1 MNTLEGKTAIVTG
14 AGRGIGQAVSVA
26 LGKAG
31 CRVVLAARTRE
42 QIEGVQKEIISQG
55 GDALAIPGDLT
66 TDEDIR
72 RLVEETQTEWGAVD
86 ILINN
91 AGWGK
96 RAAVVGASLTDWDR
110 TFRLNLRAPMVLAK
124 ALLPNMI
131 AKREGA
137 IINIGSVSGKT
148 GEANGAAYS
157 ASKFG
162 LIGFTQSL
170 YEEVREHGIKVAVIL
185 PGFVDTPLIPP
196 NRQLDRSKMIQ
207 AGGYCSNCA
216 FYSDLSGNLLPG
228 GDYRAPAKDS
238 LSITVINGNQTKICS
253 RKGKSTSSRLF
264 TTALASSNSSAGWE
278 LVTARHF
285 IPARR
290 APRIPS
296 LESSITR
303 HSVAPIGWPFS
314 A

>member
-1 MNTLEGKTAIVTG
+1 VIRVNNLHRRIALVTG
-14 AGRGIGQAVSVA
+14 AGRGVGKAISVSLA
-26 LGKAG
+26 KAG
-31 CRVVLAARTRE
+31 CRVVLAARTRDQVE
-42 QIEGVQKEIISQG
+42 AVQKEILSQG
-55 GDALAIPGDLT
+55 GDALAIPTDLT
-66 TDEDIR
+66 MDEDIQ
-72 RLVEETQTEWGAVD
+72 RLVEESQAKWGAVD

-96 RAAVVGASLTDWDR
+96 RAPVVGALLSDWDQ

-137 IINIGSVSGKT
+137 VINIGSVSGKT

-170 YEEVREHGIKVAVIL
+170 YEEVREHSIKVAVIL

-207 AGGYCSNCA
+207 ADDIAQTVLFVLTS
-216 FYSDLSGNLLPG
+216 
-228 GDYRAPAKDS
+228 PATCCPVE
-238 LSITVINGNQTKICS
+238 ITVRPQRTPY
-253 RKGKSTSSRLF
+253 R
-264 TTALASSNSSAGWE
+264 
-278 LVTARHF
+278 
-285 IPARR
+285 
-290 APRIPS
+290 
-296 LESSITR
+296 
-303 HSVAPIGWPFS
+303 
-314 A
+314 

>member
-1 MNTLEGKTAIVTG
+1 MTG
-14 AGRGIGQAVSVA
+14 AGRGVGKAISVSLA
-26 LGKAG
+26 KAG
-31 CRVVLAARTRE
+31 CRVALAARTRD
-42 QIEGVQKEIISQG
+42 QIEAVQNEILSQG
-55 GDALAIPGDLT
+55 GDALAIPTDLT
-66 TDEDIR
+66 MDEDIQ
-72 RLVEETQTEWGAVD
+72 RLVEESQAKWGAVD

-96 RAAVVGASLTDWDR
+96 RAPVVGALLSDWDQ

-137 IINIGSVSGKT
+137 VINIGSVSGKT

-170 YEEVREHGIKVAVIL
+170 YEEVREHSIKVAVIL

-207 AGGYCSNCA
+207 ADDIAQTVLFVLTS
-216 FYSDLSGNLLPG
+216 
-228 GDYRAPAKDS
+228 PATCCPVE
-238 LSITVINGNQTKICS
+238 ITVRPQRTPY
-253 RKGKSTSSRLF
+253 R
-264 TTALASSNSSAGWE
+264 
-278 LVTARHF
+278 
-285 IPARR
+285 
-290 APRIPS
+290 
-296 LESSITR
+296 
-303 HSVAPIGWPFS
+303 
-314 A
+314 

>member
-1 MNTLEGKTAIVTG
+1 MTG
-14 AGRGIGQAVSVA
+14 AGRGVGKAISVSLA
-26 LGKAG
+26 KAG

-42 QIEGVQKEIISQG
+42 QVEAVQREILSQG
-55 GDALAIPGDLT
+55 GDALAIPTDLT
-66 TDEDIR
+66 VDEDIQ
-72 RLVEETQTEWGAVD
+72 RLVEESQAKWGAVD

-96 RAAVVGASLTDWDR
+96 RAPVVGALLSDWDQ

-137 IINIGSVSGKT
+137 VINIGSVSGKT

-170 YEEVREHGIKVAVIL
+170 YEEVREHSIKVAVIL

-207 AGGYCSNCA
+207 ADDIAQTVLFVLTS
-216 FYSDLSGNLLPG
+216 
-228 GDYRAPAKDS
+228 PATCCPVE
-238 LSITVINGNQTKICS
+238 ITVRPQRTPY
-253 RKGKSTSSRLF
+253 R
-264 TTALASSNSSAGWE
+264 
-278 LVTARHF
+278 
-285 IPARR
+285 
-290 APRIPS
+290 
-296 LESSITR
+296 
-303 HSVAPIGWPFS
+303 
-314 A
+314 

>member
-1 MNTLEGKTAIVTG
+1 MTG
-14 AGRGIGQAVSVA
+14 AGRGIGKAVSVA
-26 LGKAG
+26 LARAG

-42 QIEGVQKEIISQG
+42 QIETVQLEIISQG
-55 GDALAIPGDLT
+55 GHALALPADLT
-66 TDEDIR
+66 VDEDIQ
-72 RLVEETQTEWGAVD
+72 RLVEATQTKWGAAD

-96 RAAVVGASLTDWDR
+96 RAPVVSANLTDWDQ

-131 AKREGA
+131 AKGEGA
-137 IINIGSVSGKT
+137 VINIGSVSGKT

-207 AGGYCSNCA
+207 ADDIAQTVLFVLMS
-216 FYSDLSGNLLPG
+216 
-228 GDYRAPAKDS
+228 PATS
-238 LSITVINGNQTKICS
+238 CPVEITVRPQRT
-253 RKGKSTSSRLF
+253 
-264 TTALASSNSSAGWE
+264 
-278 LVTARHF
+278 
-285 IPARR
+285 
-290 APRIPS
+290 
-296 LESSITR
+296 
-303 HSVAPIGWPFS
+303 PFR
-314 A
+314 